1 MKVRRFSDS
10 LTLSSEVA
18 GLVAGVLAEKNTRPF
33 GVMLSGGQTPMP
45 AYQRL
50 AAQRVIV
57 DAHAHVLFSDER
69 VVPSSSPDSNYGRIR
84 PVLAALRVP
93 DDRVLRVQADL
104 GLPRAAEQ
112 YDADL
117 KKFLAKGALLRL
129 GLLGLGADGHT
140 ASLFSLT
147 DVQRGRGLMAIPV
160 VRSVKPD
167 RVSVTATLIE
177 KMDLVVILA
186 SGPDKKLIIDRM
198 VREPM
203 SLPAGQAVAQARN
216 VELWVC

>member
-93 DDRVLRVQADL
+93 DDRVLLVQADL